1 MITIGDYNTLPV
13 ARFVDFGAY
22 LGDIETA
29 GEVLL
34 PKRYFPKDIN
44 VGDKLEVFVYTDSED
59 RIIATTEKPLARVGE
74 CAFLEVKD
82 VNDFG
87 AFLDWGLTKDLFV
100 PYAHQPYKFN
110 VGQKAFVYL
119 KYDDVSQRVIAT
131 GKVRNQLKNDV
142 SHLEVGD
149 AFRGI
154 VYEEH
159 ELGWR
164 MVVDHKYHAMIFNS
178 DFTDYPEKGDEL
190 NVFIKGIR
198 NDGKL
203 DVTLFPPHYAVQDDL
218 ETFILNYLREKG
230 GSMDLDSKSSAESV
244 KEVFGVSRKVFKKAL
259 GALYKNKMIDFADGT
274 TRLL

>member
-1 MITIGDYNTLPV
+1 MINIGDYNTLPV
-13 ARFVDFGAY
+13 ARLVEFGAY
-22 LGDIETA
+22 LGDKETV

-34 PKRYFPKDIN
+34 PKRYFPKDLR

-59 RIIATTEKPLARVGE
+59 RIIATTEKPLAKIGE

-82 VNDFG
+82 INDYG
-87 AFLDWGLTKDLFV
+87 AFLDWGLSKDLFV
-100 PYAHQPYKFN
+100 PYAHQPYKFQ

-142 SHLEVGD
+142 SDLEIGE
-149 AFRGI
+149 AFKGV

-164 MVVDHKYHAMIFNS
+164 MVIDHKYHAMIFDS
-178 DFTDYPEKGDEL
+178 DFTEHPEKGDVL
-190 NVFIKGIR
+190 NVFIKDIR

-203 DVTLFPPHYAVQDDL
+203 DVTLFPPHIAVQDDL
-218 ETFILNYLREKG
+218 ETFIINYLKENDNF
-230 GSMDLDSKSSAESV
+230 MDLDSKSPAEKV
-244 KEVFGVSRKVFKKAL
+244 KEAFGVSRKVFKKAL
-259 GALYKNKMIDFADGT
+259 GALYKKKMIDFADGGT
-274 TRLL
+274 KLL

>member
-1 MITIGDYNTLPV
+1 MIKIGDYNTLPV

-22 LGDIETA
+22 LGNIETV

-34 PKRYFPKDIN
+34 PKRYFPKDLKL
-44 VGDKLEVFVYTDSED
+44 GDEIEVFVYTDSED
-59 RIIATTEKPLARVGE
+59 RIIATTEKPLARIGE

-87 AFLDWGLTKDLFV
+87 AFLDWGLSKDLFV
-100 PYAHQPYKFN
+100 PFAHQPYKFN
-110 VGQKAFVYL
+110 LGQKAFVYL
-119 KYDDVSQRVIAT
+119 KYDDVSQRVIGT

-142 SHLEVGD
+142 SQLEVGE
-149 AFRGI
+149 AFKGI

-178 DFTDYPEKGDEL
+178 DFTEQPEKGDVL

-218 ETFILNYLREKG
+218 ETFIINHLKNND
-230 GSMDLDSKSSAESV
+230 SFMALDSKSSAEMV
-244 KEVFGVSRKVFKKAL
+244 QETFGVSRKVFKKAL
-259 GALYKNKMIDFADGT
+259 GALYKKKLIDFVDGGT
-274 TRLL
+274 KLN